1 MISAIAASYDE
12 PTLSLSSRQ
21 RVGCPL
27 SFDELQLPV
36 ARPHPG
42 LPADIEIVAFTP
54 SSNLIVGE
62 YPASISALSD
72 QGDAEFI
79 ATRLYGD
86 AGETNLAR
94 VRHGNAVMLTCRP
107 FGPDGGEVITVGT
120 TDWVFGLAS
129 DEAARGVTANVL
141 DRGAV

>member
-1 MISAIAASYDE
+1 MLGADDGVVGYETAGVSAHV
-12 PTLSLSSRQ
+12 R
-21 RVGCPL
+21 RVPAP
-27 SFDELQLPV
+27 DR
-36 ARPHPG
+36 APHPG

-54 SSNLIVGE
+54 SSNLVVGE
-62 YPASISALSD
+62 YPTSISALSD

-86 AGETNLAR
+86 AGDTNLAR

-107 FGPDGGEVITVGT
+107 FGPDGGEVVTVGT

-129 DEAARGVTANVL
+129 DPAVARVTANIL
-141 DRGAV
+141 DHTGV